1 MRADQR
7 TYAVARACELPNHAT
22 DVCDTVFVSA
32 ALAAA
37 LDCGD
42 RPLAIAAAPMQPQP
56 LVPTVFWA
64 ALAPPEMEDDAH
76 VGGGEYAVFV
86 PGAKRAWHA
95 LYGIHGDELAV
106 LPVAPV
112 PLSATVVTAES
123 LSGVDTQSLQQ
134 SLHGRILRSG
144 TTVAVGGTAL
154 HVAMCEPVAQ
164 GVVDGAAT
172 SVYIVQAPPKHA
184 PQSAGSGAGAP
195 QVATDVS
202 LEAFLEHAAADDVPR
217 SAAYALTTLDEP
229 SHVHAAIARYQK
241 SQGTTDSG
249 AAYVDPESVVL
260 LSDGGLAQLAA
271 FDGDWA
277 VASAGGEPR
286 LVRLFADPTVTG
298 TDLPGAAISPLLAY
312 NLCGG
317 ATGVLSLRP
326 LPAHVLD
333 EAEVSAA
340 PPLVPAA
347 ESVTIARIAS
357 PVSTDRAYED
367 LCVDALR
374 RHLEK
379 PRLLRQGDV
388 FAVAIQPQ
396 AARFLHVDVERERS
410 AQGSTEGL
418 PPGSAPA
425 YSGAVVHFCV
435 TELSPALADPAELRA
450 TLPANAAGMHNWLT
464 ALAAEGMD
472 RFGCW
477 VDVSHAR
484 VVQSGEVQR
493 RVADAAAWLGVQS
506 DAPLCPRVQTPLT
519 APGSVFARY
528 VDLVS
533 AAMSSRA
540 QQLDVRLGILL
551 TGAHGT
557 GKRTLTRWVGQRT
570 GVHVFEMSAYELV
583 SDTDARTEG
592 IFSAKFERARACA
605 PCIVLLRDV
614 DALVRKG
621 DAQVQTLVAMLRRC
635 VEGATDAKAESDA
648 DSAEAP
654 PPLVLVG
661 TAEDAEKLPPALLT
675 LFNQTLRIDPPG
687 ESERREILDSALR
700 RFPTAADVD
709 AKGLAV
715 QTAALVAADLVD
727 IVERARL
734 GALQRLSQRLQL
746 GSDAWS
752 ERDVAA
758 ARPVLVQS
766 DLMDALGHVRSTY
779 SESIGAPKIPSVSW
793 DDVGGLAAVKDEI
806 LDTVQLPLEHPELFS
821 DGVKKRSGVL
831 LYGPPG
837 TGKTLLAKAVATT
850 CSLNFFSVK
859 GPELLN
865 MYIGESEAN
874 VRRVFQRAR
883 DAKPCVIF
891 FDELDSIAPKRGN
904 HGDSGGVMDRI
915 VSQLLAE
922 LDGMAS
928 GSAAADVFVI
938 GATNRPDLLDQAL
951 LRPGRFD
958 RMLYLSVAE
967 THDAQLNILQ
977 ALTRKFRLAPDVGD
991 MRVIAEQCPFNLT
1004 GADFYAL
1011 CSDAM
1016 LKAMTRKASDV
1027 DKIIAELNAAPTGDH
1042 PYPLTPQ
1049 YYLSEMAAPHEI
1061 EVQVSRA
1068 DFELAL
1074 KELVPSVSAQEM
1086 AHYREVQKKFSQP
1099 EPEKAGAPEA
1109 PAPQEPQEP
1118 QYEISYVPEQ
1128 ADAPAKRPEESADNP
1143 PDHPAHRPSS
1153 DEAASDEAARDRPS
1167 PPQRKGKAR
1176 AP

>member
-1 MRADQR
+1 MHADQR
-7 TYAVARACELPNHAT
+7 TYAVARACALPGYAT
-22 DVCDTVFVSA
+22 DVRDTVYVSA

-42 RPLAIAAAPMQPQP
+42 RPLAIAAAPLQPQP
-56 LVPTVFWA
+56 LCPTVCWA
-64 ALAPPEMEDDAH
+64 ALAPPEVEDEAH

-86 PGAKRAWHA
+86 PGHREDWNA
-95 LYGIHGDELAV
+95 LYGIHGEHLAV

-112 PLSATVVTAES
+112 PLTAAVVTAAS
-123 LSGVDTQSLQQ
+123 LNVDTHVLQRA
-134 SLHGRILRSG
+134 LHGRILRAGAS
-144 TTVAVGGTAL
+144 ASVGGTHV

-164 GVVDGAAT
+164 GVVDCAAT
-172 SVYIVQAPPKHA
+172 QVYVLQAPQKEAPKA
-184 PQSAGSGAGAP
+184 AALPP
-195 QVATDVS
+195 IDVS
-202 LEAFLEHAAADDVPR
+202 LEAFLEHAATDDVPR
-217 SAAYALTTLDEP
+217 TAAYALTTLDEP
-229 SHVHAAIARYQK
+229 SHVDAAISRYQK
-241 SQGTTDSG
+241 THDV
-249 AAYVDPESVVL
+249 YVDRESVVL
-260 LSDGGLAQLAA
+260 LSDAGLAQLAA

-286 LVRLFADPTVTG
+286 LVRLFADPTIAG
-298 TDLPGAAISPLLAY
+298 ADLPGAATSPLLAH
-312 NLCGG
+312 NLCG
-317 ATGVLSLRP
+317 AASGVLSLRP

-333 EAEVSAA
+333 EAEPGAA

-347 ESVTIARIAS
+347 DAVTISRVAT

-367 LCVDALR
+367 MCIDALR
-374 RHLEK
+374 RYLAM
-379 PRLLRQGDV
+379 PRFLRKGDV
-388 FAVAIQPQ
+388 FAVAIAPRV
-396 AARFLHVDVERERS
+396 ARFLHVDAERERN
-410 AQGSTEGL
+410 AEGSTSGL
-418 PPGSAPA
+418 PAGAAPA
-425 YSGAVVHFCV
+425 YAGAAVFFCV
-435 TELSPALADPAELRA
+435 TELSPALADPAALRA
-450 TLPANAAGMHNWLT
+450 TLPQGASGLHHWLT

-493 RVADAAAWLGVQS
+493 RVADAAAWLGIES
-506 DAPLCPRVQTPLT
+506 DAPLCPRTQTPLT
-519 APGSVFARY
+519 DAGSVFARY
-528 VDLVS
+528 VDLVA
-533 AAMSSRA
+533 AAMSPRA
-540 QQLDVRLGILL
+540 QQLDVRLGVLL
-551 TGAHGT
+551 TGAHGA
-557 GKRTLTRWVGQRT
+557 GKRTLTHWVAQRT
-570 GVHVFEMSAYELV
+570 GVHVFEMDAFELV

-592 IFSAKFERARACA
+592 IFGAKFERARACA

-621 DAQVQTLVAMLRRC
+621 DAQVQTLVTMLRRC
-635 VEGATDAKAESDA
+635 VEGDGGSEGSSEGAEGADEATDTSR
-648 DSAEAP
+648 AP
-654 PPLVLVG
+654 PPVLVG
-661 TAEDAEKLPPALLT
+661 TAQDTEKLPPELLG

-687 ESERREILDSALR
+687 EPERREILDAALAR
-700 RFPTAADVD
+700 YPIAADVD
-709 AKGLAV
+709 AKYLAV
-715 QTAALVAADLVD
+715 QTAALVAADLVEV
-727 IVERARL
+727 VERARL
-734 GALQRLSQRLQL
+734 GAVQRLGKQL
-746 GSDAWS
+746 NLGRDAWS

-766 DLMDALGHVRSTY
+766 DLMNALGHVRASY

-793 DDVGGLAAVKDEI
+793 DDVGGLAAVKNEI

-874 VRRVFQRAR
+874 VRRVFQKAR

-977 ALTRKFRLAPDVGD
+977 ALTRKFRLDPDVGD

-1016 LKAMTRKASDV
+1016 LKAMTRKASEV
-1027 DKIIAELNAAPTGDH
+1027 DRRVAEVNAEPTGDH
-1042 PYPLTPQ
+1042 PYPITPQ
-1049 YYLSEMAAPHEI
+1049 YYLSEMAAPREI
-1061 EVQVSRA
+1061 EVEVNRA

-1074 KELVPSVSAQEM
+1074 KELVPSVSPQEM
-1086 AHYREVQKKFSQP
+1086 GHYREVQKKFSQP
-1099 EPEKAGAPEA
+1099 EPNARE
-1109 PAPQEPQEP
+1109 
-1118 QYEISYVPEQ
+1118 
-1128 ADAPAKRPEESADNP
+1128 DAPAEQ
-1143 PDHPAHRPSS
+1143 PA
-1153 DEAASDEAARDRPS
+1153 
-1167 PPQRKGKAR
+1167 QRKGKAR